1 MTNDEMPDVEDRP
14 QRDGSETWRYKTAI
28 GFLLSPCLK
37 HKRLLLAC
45 VILTM
50 SYGMLSLRDGTP
62 DFHSQ
67 GLLFFEH
74 GWPMKYL
81 EREQPQTTWGSRWR
95 MFSEVQRFESVPFA
109 LNLLFAMTLSFLATY
124 LWHFHWVKSKSW
136 RRFSL
141 KELMLVVSALCV
153 GLGSYAKLRQD
164 YRNEKN
170 YLKELEEFDC
180 FRNGVGGVGYIP
192 WYLQPLR
199 DVGIVNEEDWLPML
213 ITWDSGRSRSEPDV
227 NQILADQVAA
237 GRKLSFVDAVDIG
250 DPQLNDQ
257 GLKLLCEWVPSCRFL
272 MLSNGSMMIT
282 DKGIAYLAD
291 NLGDLRELYL
301 HRMTSVSPEIIRQ
314 IAAIKSLEVLGIDV
328 PKTLTVLGTDSPN
341 AFISTESLKLLST
354 LPNLRILSI
363 PYYEILEDSVEDG
376 MKEDFRQRG
385 IQLHFN

>member
-1 MTNDEMPDVEDRP
+1 VR
-14 QRDGSETWRYKTAI
+14 
-28 GFLLSPCLK
+28 
-37 HKRLLLAC
+37 
-45 VILTM
+45 
-50 SYGMLSLRDGTP
+50 
-62 DFHSQ
+62 
-67 GLLFFEH
+67 
-74 GWPMKYL
+74 
-81 EREQPQTTWGSRWR
+81 
-95 MFSEVQRFESVPFA
+95 
-109 LNLLFAMTLSFLATY
+109 
-124 LWHFHWVKSKSW
+124 SKSW

-213 ITWDSGRSRSEPDV
+213 ITWDNGRPRSEQDV
-227 NQILADQVAA
+227 NQILADQVAT
-237 GRKLSFVDAVDIG
+237 GRKLSFVDAVEIWG
-250 DPQLNDQ
+250 PQLNDQ
-257 GLKLLCEWVPSCRFL
+257 GLKMLCEWVPSCRFL
-272 MLSNGSMMIT
+272 MLFDDPMIT

-291 NLGDLRELYL
+291 NLGDLRELHLYE
-301 HRMTSVSPEIIRQ
+301 MTSVSPEIIRQ
-314 IAAIKSLEVLGIDV
+314 IAAIKSLEVLSIDV

-354 LPNLRILSI
+354 LPNLKNLWI
-363 PYYEILEDSVEDG
+363 PYYEILEDSVEDS

-385 IQLHFN
+385 IQLHF